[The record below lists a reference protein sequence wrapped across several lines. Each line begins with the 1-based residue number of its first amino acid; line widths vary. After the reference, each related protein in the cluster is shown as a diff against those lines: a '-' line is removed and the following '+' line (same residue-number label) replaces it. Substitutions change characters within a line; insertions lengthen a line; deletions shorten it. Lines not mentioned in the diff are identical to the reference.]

1 MAEQKKIDVVIPAYK
16 PGEKF
21 QKLIKMLQKQT
32 YPIHEILIMNTEK
45 AYFPEASVAGL
56 PNVRVEHLTR
66 AEFDHG
72 GTRDKAAGLLSGD
85 FFLFMTQDAVP
96 ADTYLVKSLP
106 GHLMMKKWMRPM
118 PASFPIR
125 TVRLSSVIREALTI
139 RTRRL

>member
-72 GTRDKAAGLLSGD
+72 GTEIKPQD
-85 FFLFMTQDAVP
+85 FF
-96 ADTYLVKSLP
+96 P
-106 GHLMMKKWMRPM
+106 GIFFFL
-118 PASFPIR
+118 
-125 TVRLSSVIREALTI
+125 
-139 RTRRL
+139 

>member
-85 FFLFMTQDAVP
+85 FFPLRWQKEACLLLLQPWLCFP
-96 ADTYLVKSLP
+96 LP
-106 GHLMMKKWMRPM
+106 
-118 PASFPIR
+118 
-125 TVRLSSVIREALTI
+125 
-139 RTRRL
+139 